1 MSMSQNTA
9 PRVLYV
15 DDEAINQCIATEI
28 LLALGAVA
36 DTASDGLQA
45 LHLVR
50 TGHYA
55 LLISDVEMPVMDG
68 TALTHILRHDSRY
81 QGLPIIACT
90 AVSTNE
96 EEKKLIEQGFS
107 AVIRKPF
114 DADALRDVLARFAAP
129 GVGEADTDAA
139 PFSTP
144 PTGVP
149 TEKDI
154 HLPGFSVPDG
164 LARVMGNVPLY
175 VSLLFDFRRELA
187 NASADIR
194 RFRQEGDMPAI
205 LAAIHKLKGV
215 SGNVGATELY
225 ARIVDTE
232 PRLREDAET
241 AEKHLDTLE
250 RYVTTTLKA
259 LAEAEKTLAP
269 TESPHAVQSEE
280 GEGPNIDKLRPILTE
295 TLRFIRQHDTAAR
308 DAFEEAK
315 PFLGAFGK
323 AEAFDIQQSLDSFD
337 FDKAES
343 SILHLARTLELE
355 LEESDALF

>member
-1 MSMSQNTA
+1 
-9 PRVLYV
+9 
-15 DDEAINQCIATEI
+15 
-28 LLALGAVA
+28 
-36 DTASDGLQA
+36 
-45 LHLVR
+45 
-50 TGHYA
+50 
-55 LLISDVEMPVMDG
+55 MDG

-96 EEKKLIEQGFS
+96 EEKKLMEQGFS

>member
-28 LLALGAVA
+28 LL
-36 DTASDGLQA
+36 A

-96 EEKKLIEQGFS
+96 EEKKLMEQGFS